1 MAQIFPPW
9 ANKAPAYA
17 AGALA
22 LAAIIVPLFV
32 WYYFSPKY
40 TDVGYQPRQP
50 VPYSHK
56 LHVGELGMDCR
67 YCHAGVEV
75 AAVASVPPATVC
87 MNCHQLVKR
96 DSELL
101 APLRASFE
109 SGTPMRWVRIHKLP
123 EYAYFDHS
131 IHVRAGVGC
140 SSCHG
145 DIAQMEEVAQAEPL
159 SMAWCLDCHRNPD
172 PHLRPEDQIFVTDWQ
187 PPEDQLAY
195 AAEVRQSM
203 KIAPPEDCSACH
215 R

>member
-1 MAQIFPPW
+1 MAQIFPRW

-17 AGALA
+17 AGAGA
-22 LAAIIVPLFV
+22 LAAIVVPLFI

-40 TDVGYQPRQP
+40 TDVGYKPRQP

-56 LHVGELGMDCR
+56 LHVGELGLDCR

-75 AAVASVPPATVC
+75 AAVASVPPTKVC
-87 MNCHQLVKR
+87 MNCHKLVKR

-101 APLRASFE
+101 APIRASFE

-123 EYAYFDHS
+123 QYAYFDHS
-131 IHVRAGVGC
+131 IHVRVGVGC

-145 DIAQMEEVAQAEPL
+145 DIAQMEEVQQAKPL
-159 SMAWCLDCHRNPD
+159 SMSWCLDCHRNPD
-172 PHLRPEDQIFVTDWQ
+172 PYLRRSDQIFVTDWQ
-187 PPEDQLAY
+187 PPEDQQAF
-195 AAEVRQSM
+195 AAEVREEM
-203 KIAPPEDCSACH
+203 KIAPPEDCTACH